1 MLYKPN
7 PDKPMHQ
14 MTLPT
19 IDGKGVTVS
28 GSNNRWQMIVVY
40 RGLHCPICKTY
51 TAKIEALKDKF
62 NELETDI
69 VFISGDTA
77 EKAKNFASE
86 VGLNLPVEYDLSIEQ
101 MRQLGLYISEP
112 RPNETDRPFPEPGL
126 FVLNEKG
133 QPHIV
138 EISNAPFIRPEPE
151 LIIRGIM
158 HIKKN
163 NYPIRG
169 MLA

>member
-1 MLYKPN
+1 MADDSCLPWT
-7 PDKPMHQ
+7 
-14 MTLPT
+14 TLP
-19 IDGKGVTVS
+19 
-28 GSNNRWQMIVVY
+28 NLQ
-40 RGLHCPICKTY
+40 TY

-62 NELETDI
+62 DELETDV

-77 EKAKNFASE
+77 EKAKKFASE
-86 VGLNLPVEYDLSIEQ
+86 VGLELPVAYDLSIEQ
-101 MRQLGLYISEP
+101 MRQLGLYISEQ
-112 RPNETDRPFPEPGL
+112 RPNETNRPFPEPGL

-138 EISNAPFIRPEPE
+138 EISNAPFIRPESE

-169 MLA
+169 TLS

>member
-19 IDGKGVTVS
+19 IDGKGLVVS
-28 GSNNRWQMIVVY
+28 GSNNRWQMMVVY

-62 NELETDI
+62 DELETDI
-69 VFISGDTA
+69 VFVSGDTA

-86 VGLNLPVEYDLSIEQ
+86 VGLELPVAYDLSIE
-101 MRQLGLYISEP
+101 I
-112 RPNETDRPFPEPGL
+112 D
-126 FVLNEKG
+126 
-133 QPHIV
+133 
-138 EISNAPFIRPEPE
+138 
-151 LIIRGIM
+151 
-158 HIKKN
+158 
-163 NYPIRG
+163 
-169 MLA
+169 

>member
-7 PDKPMHQ
+7 PDKLMHK
-14 MTLPT
+14 MTFPT

-28 GSNNRWQMIVVY
+28 GANNRWQMIVVY
-40 RGLHCPICKTY
+40 RWLHRPICKTY
-51 TAKIEALKDKF
+51 TAKIDALKDKF
-62 NELETDI
+62 DELETDV

-77 EKAKNFASE
+77 EKAKKFASE
-86 VGLNLPVEYDLSIEQ
+86 VGLELPVAYDISIEQ

-112 RPNETDRPFPEPGL
+112 RPNETNRPFPEPGL

-169 MLA
+169 TLS